1 MRIYIGQLPF
11 SSNDEELAAVFA
23 PYGEVASAR
32 VIRDYET
39 GRSRG
44 FGFVEMANDAQAQSA
59 IEALNGFE
67 MSGRKIVVNEARPR
81 QPRPRQER
89 DNW

>member
-1 MRIYIGQLPF
+1 MRIYVGQLPF
-11 SSNDEELAAVFA
+11 SSNDEELAAVFT

-44 FGFVEMANDAQAQSA
+44 FGFVEMANDTQAQSA
-59 IEALNGFE
+59 IEALNGVE
-67 MSGRKIVVNEARPR
+67 MGGRKIVVNEAKPR

-89 DNW
+89 NGW

>member
-1 MRIYIGQLPF
+1 MRIYVGQLPF
-11 SSNDEELAAVFA
+11 SSNDEELAAIFS

-44 FGFVEMANDAQAQSA
+44 FGFVELSSDAQAQSA
-59 IEALNGFE
+59 IEALNGTE
-67 MSGRKIVVNEARPR
+67 MAGRKIVVNEAKPR
-81 QPRPRQER
+81 QSRPRQER
-89 DNW
+89 DG

>member
-11 SSNDEELAAVFA
+11 SSNDEELAAVFTQ
-23 PYGEVASAR
+23 YGEVASAR

-44 FGFVEMANDAQAQSA
+44 FGFVEMANDTQAQSA

-67 MSGRKIVVNEARPR
+67 MGGRKIVVNEARPR
-81 QPRPRQER
+81 QARPRQER
-89 DNW
+89 NGW